1 MDIAELKGKTIP
13 ELLNVAN
20 SLSIEGSSSMRKQE
34 LIFKILKRRLSRT
47 V

>member
-20 SLSIEGSSSMRKQE
+20 SLTIEG
-34 LIFKILKRRLSRT
+34 INRT
-47 V
+47 A